1 MNTITTEVISALI
14 YATLGIIV
22 FFLILGLIEKMTNYS
37 ISHKIA
43 QENNIALGIVLGSI
57 ILSMGLIISS
67 AIR

>member
-14 YATLGIIV
+14 YTTLGIVV
-22 FFLILGLIEKMTNYS
+22 FFLILGLIEKITNYS

-57 ILSMGLIISS
+57 ILSVGLIISS

>member
-14 YATLGIIV
+14 YATLGIVV
-22 FFLILGLIEKMTNYS
+22 FFLILGLIEKITNYS

-57 ILSMGLIISS
+57 ILSVGLIISS